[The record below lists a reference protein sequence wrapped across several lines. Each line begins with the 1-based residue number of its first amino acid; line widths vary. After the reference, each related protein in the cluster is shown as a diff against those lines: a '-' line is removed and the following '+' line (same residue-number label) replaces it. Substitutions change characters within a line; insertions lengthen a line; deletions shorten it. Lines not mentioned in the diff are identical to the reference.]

1 MSDQTKYVV
10 NSVIR
15 NAQPEDAAS
24 IVSFYNIVGGE
35 TDYLSFGR
43 DEYPQSADE
52 VAQSIDHMKGC
63 SGNCMLL
70 MLEGEEIVGIGT
82 IDSSTKHRFLHVGT
96 LGIVIS
102 QSHAGKGLGRMLM
115 NALIEWSKNNRQT
128 EKITLVTRADNERAI
143 ALYEKLGFE
152 REGLFCKDS
161 YDGERYYDSLSMAL
175 FL

>member
-1 MSDQTKYVV
+1 MSDQTKSAV

-15 NAQPEDAAS
+15 NAQPGDAAR
-24 IVSFYNIVGGE
+24 IVGFYNIVGGE

-43 DEYPQSADE
+43 GEYPQSVDE
-52 VAQSIDHMKGC
+52 VAQSIEHMKGAV
-63 SGNCMLL
+63 GNCMLL

-102 QSHAGKGLGRMLM
+102 QSHAGKGFGRVLM
-115 NALIEWSKNNRQT
+115 NALIEWSKNNGQT

-152 REGLFCKDS
+152 REGVFCKDS